1 MRSSLDDNRPIFQQI
16 KEMIEDEIV
25 NGELKEGEQVPST
38 NQLVAH
44 YKINPATVL
53 KGFNQLVDSGIL
65 YKKRGVGMFVAEG
78 AYQML
83 RENRKQAF
91 RDEFVWRML
100 QEAKQLGITA
110 EEIKKMIDSMGRDE
124 S

>member
-25 NGELKEGEQVPST
+25 NGQLKEGEQVPST

-78 AYQML
+78 AYQRL

-124 S
+124 